1 MFQFFIFIQFLK
13 VTLHLELL
21 QNIGYIPSVVQ
32 YILEP
37 ILYLIV
43 WTSYPAL
50 TGNHYLV
57 VYICESASFSV
68 IFTSLLC
75 FLDSTNKQYH
85 AVFVFLCLTYFTLA

>member
-1 MFQFFIFIQFLK
+1 MFQFLIFIQFLK
-13 VTLHLELL
+13 VTFHLELL

-43 WTSYPAL
+43 CTSCPAP

-57 VYICESASFSV
+57 VYIRESASFFV
-68 IFTSLLC
+68 IFTSFLC
-75 FLDSTNKQYH
+75 FLDSTNKRYH
-85 AVFVFLCLTYFTLA
+85 TVFVFLCLTFFTLA